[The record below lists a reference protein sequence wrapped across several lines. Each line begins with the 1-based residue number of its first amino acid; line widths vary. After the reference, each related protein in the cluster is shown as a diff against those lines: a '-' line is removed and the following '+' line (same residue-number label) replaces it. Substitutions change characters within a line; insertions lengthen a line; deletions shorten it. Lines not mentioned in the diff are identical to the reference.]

1 MSYKPLPYT
10 YGAKTTAQINALG
23 SPLQLRRGDT
33 VFNTDSQMVEIWSGR
48 LWVDERSIEF
58 KIKSTTTAV
67 LGNTVK
73 TESTGLI
80 DLCSDSEADRQKF
93 CGIIT
98 SITGQDGAGR
108 GGFATVAHAGK
119 VKALAG
125 FNVQSGQWARIND
138 VPDFPG
144 DDIIGRIDDTT
155 SPGAGAIG
163 LIMETATA
171 GNLVTIALQTIELA

>member
-58 KIKSTTTAV
+58 KIKSTTAAV
-67 LGNTVK
+67 VGNLMK
-73 TESTGLI
+73 TDTTGLI
-80 DLCSDSEADRQKF
+80 DLCGDETIDRVKF
-93 CGIIT
+93 CGVIVA
-98 SITGQDGAGR
+98 ITGQVSGL
-108 GGFATVAHAGK
+108 GGYAAVAHAGK

-125 FNVQSGQWARIND
+125 QSVQSGQWATVYTQSASPSDIKGRFND
-138 VPDFPG
+138 ITNPG
-144 DDIIGRIDDTT
+144 TGC
-155 SPGAGAIG
+155 IG
-163 LIMETATA
+163 LVMESVSS
-171 GNLVTIALQTIELA
+171 GSLGIIALQTIELG